1 MGYKIR
7 AWVTWAPGTDEDKK
21 PVTWRYSW
29 FTRLCCRVLRAD
41 AFTLGR
47 TTRTKVLDAILHP
60 ERHAGFYRH
69 EAYHRF
75 QQRGTLLL
83 WWLCKYIFSL
93 KFRRQVENEA
103 AAREYAD
110 YPRFRY

>member
-60 ERHAGFYRH
+60 EKHQPLWRH
-69 EAYHRF
+69 EADHTQDHLGKF
-75 QQRGTLLL
+75 LP
-83 WWLCKYIFSL
+83 WWLAKYIFWP
-93 KFRRQVENEA
+93 KFRRAKENHA
-103 AAREYAD
+103 NAREYAD